1 MENPY
6 ASPQG
11 EIITPSYSFTPLT
24 WKQIL
29 FSFQSRIPRRQY
41 WGAHLVQILAVFV
54 CALVIGLLVGA
65 LNSPVGLILIV
76 PMYIGALW
84 AGLAVAV
91 KRCHDRDKSG
101 WFLLVAL
108 IPIVGGIWLFIEC
121 GCLRGTEGP
130 NRFGGDP
137 T

>member
-11 EIITPSYSFTPLT
+11 EIITPHSPFTPLT

-41 WGAHLVQILAVFV
+41 WGAHLIQFIGGVACVLIITLIAGTSQSPV
-54 CALVIGLLVGA
+54 ALVLLV
-65 LNSPVGLILIV
+65 PI
-76 PMYIGALW
+76 YIAALW

-108 IPIVGGIWLFIEC
+108 IPIIGALWLFIEC